1 MGVSLDAE
9 LTAVEKLAVAVAPV
23 LSVTCAVKRYDPAV
37 VGVPDIN
44 PLSESS
50 VSPVGRCPAV
60 VTQVYGG
67 VPPETARV
75 AVYEIPTVDGGREL
89 VTICKAETR
98 GHVDVPSKELMIC
111 CTSVTSQVL
120 LPSNVTAQGVS
131 PKTAFI
137 SIWTSETVMT
147 PSPLTSHALEPEVS
161 RADDS
166 LPDAAVTVLPEGFTT
181 DGRCAATSG

>member
-9 LTAVEKLAVAVAPV
+9 LTAVEKLAVAPV

-67 VPPETARV
+67 VAPEAGGGARDENANPGGGTGV
-75 AVYEIPTVDGGREL
+75 VPTVQGG
-89 VTICKAETR
+89 KAR
-98 GHVDVPSKELMIC
+98 GRRRP
-111 CTSVTSQVL
+111 Q
-120 LPSNVTAQGVS
+120 Q
-131 PKTAFI
+131 
-137 SIWTSETVMT
+137 
-147 PSPLTSHALEPEVS
+147 
-161 RADDS
+161 
-166 LPDAAVTVLPEGFTT
+166 
-181 DGRCAATSG
+181 